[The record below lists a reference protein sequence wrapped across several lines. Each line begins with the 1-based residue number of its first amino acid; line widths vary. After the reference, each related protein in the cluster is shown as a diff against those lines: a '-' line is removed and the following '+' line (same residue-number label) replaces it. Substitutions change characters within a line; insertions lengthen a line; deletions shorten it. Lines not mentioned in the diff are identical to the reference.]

1 MRHAAGWTGVVVL
14 AGALAVVPA
23 GVRANAPEAL
33 RYTISVSRF
42 NNEAGWRGKWNLAQ
56 AFETMMTDRLQATG
70 RFVVLG
76 DDDMRRAAMREQDF
90 AASGRTAQGRTAPQT
105 GRMTPAQLLVRGTIS
120 NVQETGGGDGGLNFR
135 GIRLGGS
142 RASAEINGT
151 VYLVNTETGQ
161 VMASQA
167 VTGQS
172 GRRGLGV
179 GYYGRALS
187 GLTGELSGFEQDNV
201 GKATENAIDEA
212 IQFLIGQ
219 LADIQ
224 WEGTIV
230 MAGEDRIIVNRGER
244 EGVQPGMRF
253 QVGQVEELVD
263 PDTGEVLHRELT
275 TIATLRV
282 TEVRE
287 RIAYCEALSGGD
299 KLERGMTVHLMD

>member
-1 MRHAAGWTGVVVL
+1 MRVVAGWTRVVMLV
-14 AGALAVVPA
+14 GAVALVPA
-23 GVRANAPEAL
+23 HAQADEPEAL
-33 RYTISVSRF
+33 RYTISVSKF
-42 NNEAGWRGKWNLAQ
+42 NNEAGWRGQWNLGQ

-70 RFVVLG
+70 RFIVLG
-76 DDDMRRAAMREQDF
+76 DTEMRQAAMQEQDF
-90 AASGRTAQGRTAPQT
+90 VASGRTAQGRAAPQMA
-105 GRMTPAQLLVRGTIS
+105 RMTPAQLLVRGTIS
-120 NVQETGGGDGGLNFR
+120 NVQETGGGDGGVSFR
-135 GIRLGGS
+135 GIRVGGS
-142 RASAEINGT
+142 RASAEINAT
-151 VYLVNTETGQ
+151 IYLVNTETGQ

-167 VTGQS
+167 VTGKS

-179 GYYGRALS
+179 GYYGGALS
-187 GLTGELSGFEQDNV
+187 GLTGDLKGFEQDNV

-212 IQFLIGQ
+212 IQFLVAQ
-219 LADIQ
+219 LTDIQ

-230 MAGEDRIIVNRGER
+230 MAGADRIIVNRGER
-244 EGVQPGMRF
+244 EGIKPGMRF

-299 KLERGMTVHLMD
+299 KLERGMTVQLMD